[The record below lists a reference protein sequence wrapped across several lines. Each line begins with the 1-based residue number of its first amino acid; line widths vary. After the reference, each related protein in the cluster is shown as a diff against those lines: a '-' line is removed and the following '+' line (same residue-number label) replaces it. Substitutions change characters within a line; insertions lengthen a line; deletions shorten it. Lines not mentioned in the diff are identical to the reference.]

1 MRLIMFGPPGAG
13 KGTQSKMLTQRC
25 EIPQISTGDIL
36 RGAVKKGTAVGLEAK
51 SYMDRGALVP
61 DEVVVRIIEER
72 LQEPDCQKGYILDGF
87 PRTVVQAEALSQA
100 LGRLGKEI
108 DAVIN
113 IEIRDEELWRRLTG
127 RRVCTQCG
135 QEHNLFF
142 KPPRREGVC
151 DRCGA
156 ALFQRE
162 DDREEAIRNRL
173 ETYKKQTEPLIQYYR
188 ERGKLVTVNGEKEIS
203 QVFDEI
209 GAALERMSRK

>member
-13 KGTQSKMLTQRC
+13 KGTQSKMLTQRY
-25 EIPQISTGDIL
+25 EIPQVSTGDIL

-61 DEVVVRIIEER
+61 DEVVVRIIEDR
-72 LQEPDCQKGYILDGF
+72 LQEADCQKGYILDGF
-87 PRTVVQAEALSQA
+87 PRTVVQAEALSRA

-113 IEIRDEELWRRLTG
+113 LEIRDEELWKRLTG
-127 RRVCTQCG
+127 RRVCSHCG

-142 KPPRREGVC
+142 KPPQREGVC
-151 DRCGA
+151 DCCGA
-156 ALFQRE
+156 ALFHRE
-162 DDREEAIRNRL
+162 DDQEEAIRNRL
-173 ETYKKQTEPLIQYYR
+173 VAYKKQTEPLIQYYR
-188 ERGKLVTVNGEKEIS
+188 ERGKLMTVNGEKEIS

-209 GAALERMSRK
+209 WAALERMSRQ